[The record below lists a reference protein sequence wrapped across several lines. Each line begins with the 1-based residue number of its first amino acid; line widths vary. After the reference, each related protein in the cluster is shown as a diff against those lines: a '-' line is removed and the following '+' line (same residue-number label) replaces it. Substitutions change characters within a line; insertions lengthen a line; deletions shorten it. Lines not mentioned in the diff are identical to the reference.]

1 MLNMVGNP
9 EDRFSRVAA
18 HMIVAYVSVSF
29 SFEAQRFHTH
39 PICKKRR
46 KRKARKI
53 KSSAQSVIALLFSL

>member
-39 PICKKRR
+39 PICKK
-46 KRKARKI
+46 KKKK
-53 KSSAQSVIALLFSL
+53 KSKKN